1 MGPWDVSPAQGE
13 ESFGRRR
20 ELPRKTRRM
29 WRELWFSRVHFAGKP
44 QDLMGK
50 TLNVPVILQRQW
62 EIYTYALRKFNLV
75 LENQHV

>member
-1 MGPWDVSPAQGE
+1 
-13 ESFGRRR
+13 
-20 ELPRKTRRM
+20 
-29 WRELWFSRVHFAGKP
+29 
-44 QDLMGK
+44 MGK